1 MLTFEQFVI
10 DEHDVSYYS
19 ILQSIADYS
28 KVGLETIL
36 LKTYENYL
44 KYRKENRHILIDNI
58 LNDK

>member
-1 MLTFEQFVI
+1 MTFDEFVI
-10 DEHDVSYYS
+10 CEHDATYYS
-19 ILQSIADYS
+19 IHQSIADYS

-36 LKTYENYL
+36 VKTYENYL